1 MRKFGM
7 IITMPVAIA
16 AVFFILYGPMAIAYQ
31 PVGDSYHTQ
40 LARLEGSQDSLLFQI
55 QDNIYNTFVSSIAT
69 GNATPLTELRT
80 DLDAYYE
87 ESSIPLVRYWQS
99 YLLFYQS
106 IFWLQTGDEKQ
117 AKAAI
122 NQAIDFLEEIEE
134 KNSEDYALLAMIE
147 SFGIQ
152 FQPGFKAPI
161 TSARVKKYAEKAM
174 AIDPE
179 NLRAYYVL
187 ASNDYYTPEQYG
199 GMQKA
204 EELLKKA
211 LSLPEQAIAN
221 PFLPSWGR
229 DQAYEMLIRFYLQK
243 DQMVEAKAAYKEAIE
258 AYPDNYM
265 INSLA
270 SELLAAE

>member
-7 IITMPVAIA
+7 IITMPAAIA
-16 AVFFILYGPMAIAYQ
+16 AVCFILYGPLAIAHQ
-31 PVGDSYHTQ
+31 PTGQSYYAQLDSM
-40 LARLEGSQDSLLFQI
+40 EGSQDSLLYQI
-55 QDNIYNTFVSSIAT
+55 QDNIYNTFVSSIST
-69 GNATPLTELRT
+69 GNITALSELEQK
-80 DLDAYYE
+80 LDAYYE

-99 YLLFYQS
+99 YLLYYES
-106 IFWLQTGDEKQ
+106 IFWVKSGEEKQ
-117 AKAAI
+117 AKTAT
-122 NQAIDFLEEIEE
+122 NQAIAYLEEISE
-134 KNSEDYALLAMIE
+134 KNAEDYALLSMIE

-187 ASNDYYTPEQYG
+187 ASNDFYTPEQYG
-199 GMQKA
+199 GMQTA

-211 LSLPEQAIAN
+211 VSLPEQAIEN

-229 DQAYEMLIRFYLQK
+229 DQAYEMLIRFYLKKEQLT
-243 DQMVEAKAAYKEAIE
+243 EAKAAFREAIE

>member
-16 AVFFILYGPMAIAYQ
+16 AVCFTLYGPMAIAYQ
-31 PVGDSYHTQ
+31 SAGPSYYTQ
-40 LARLEGSQDSLLFQI
+40 LNNMEGSQDSLLFHI

-69 GNATPLTELRT
+69 DNATPLTELRNE
-80 DLDAYYE
+80 LDAYYE
-87 ESSIPLVRYWQS
+87 ESPIPLVRYWQS
-99 YLLFYQS
+99 YLLYYES
-106 IFWLQTGDEKQ
+106 IFWAKSEEEKQ

-122 NQAIDFLEEIEE
+122 NMAVEYLEGIDE

-161 TSARVKKYAEKAM
+161 TSARVKKYGEKAM

-187 ASNDYYTPEQYG
+187 ASNDFYTPEQYG

-204 EELLKKA
+204 EEFLQKA
-211 LSLPEQAIAN
+211 ISLPEQAIEN

-229 DQAYEMLIRFYLQK
+229 DQAYEMLIRFYLKKEQV
-243 DQMVEAKAAYKEAIE
+243 DDAKAAYTEAIE
-258 AYPDNYM
+258 AYPGNYM

-270 SELLAAE
+270 PKLLATE

>member
-16 AVFFILYGPMAIAYQ
+16 AICFILYGPMAIACQ

-40 LARLEGSQDSLLFQI
+40 LARLEGSQDSLLFRI
-55 QDNIYNTFVSSIAT
+55 QDNTYNTFVACITTSEI
-69 GNATPLTELRT
+69 TPLSQLETKLE
-80 DLDAYYE
+80 AYYE

-99 YLLFYQS
+99 YLLFYKS
-106 IFWLQTGDEKQ
+106 IFWLQNGDEKQ
-117 AKAAI
+117 AKAATDR
-122 NQAIDFLEEIEE
+122 AIAFLEEIAE

-204 EELLKKA
+204 EALLKKA
-211 LSLPEQAIAN
+211 ISLPDQAIEN
-221 PFLPSWGR
+221 PFLPSWGK
-229 DQAYEMLIRFYLQK
+229 DQAYEMLVRFYLEK
-243 DQMVEAKAAYKEAIE
+243 DQLAEAKATYKEAIE

>member
-16 AVFFILYGPMAIAYQ
+16 AVCFILYGPMAIAYQ
-31 PVGDSYHTQ
+31 PTGPSYYTQ
-40 LARLEGSQDSLLFQI
+40 LDNMEGSQDSLLFRI

-69 GNATPLTELRT
+69 GNASPLTELKQK
-80 DLDAYYE
+80 LDAYYE

-99 YLLFYQS
+99 YLLYYES
-106 IFWLQTGDEKQ
+106 IFLLKSEEEKK
-117 AKAAI
+117 AKASITLAI
-122 NQAIDFLEEIEE
+122 EYLEEIDE
-134 KNSEDYALLAMIE
+134 KNSEDYALLAMVE

-174 AIDPE
+174 AIDPD

-187 ASNDYYTPEQYG
+187 ASNDFYTPEQYG

-204 EELLKKA
+204 EEFLLKA
-211 LSLPEQAIAN
+211 VSLPEQAIEN

-229 DQAYEMLIRFYLQK
+229 DQSYEMLIRFYLK
-243 DQMVEAKAAYKEAIE
+243 KEQMAEAKAAYKEAIE

-270 SELLAAE
+270 SKLLAAE

>member
-7 IITMPVAIA
+7 MITMPVAIA
-16 AVFFILYGPMAIAYQ
+16 AVCFILYGPIAIAYQ
-31 PVGDSYHTQ
+31 PVGPSYYTQ
-40 LARLEGSQDSLLFQI
+40 LDNMEESQDSLLFRI
-55 QDNIYNTFVSSIAT
+55 QDNIYNTFVSSITT
-69 GNATPLTELRT
+69 GNASPLTELK
-80 DLDAYYE
+80 DELNAYYE
-87 ESSIPLVRYWQS
+87 ESSIALVRYWQS
-99 YLLFYQS
+99 YLLYYES
-106 IFWLQTGDEKQ
+106 IFWLKSEEEKK
-117 AKAAI
+117 AKASIALAI
-122 NQAIDFLEEIEE
+122 EYLEEIDE

-174 AIDPE
+174 AIDPD

-187 ASNDYYTPEQYG
+187 ASNDFYTPEQYG

-204 EELLKKA
+204 EEFLLKA
-211 LSLPEQAIAN
+211 VSLPEQALEN

-229 DQAYEMLIRFYLQK
+229 DQCYEMLIRFYLK
-243 DQMVEAKAAYKEAIE
+243 KEQMAEAKATYKEAIE

-270 SELLAAE
+270 SKLLAAE

>member
-7 IITMPVAIA
+7 MITMPVAIA
-16 AVFFILYGPMAIAYQ
+16 AVCFILYGPIAIAHQ
-31 PVGDSYHTQ
+31 PIGPSYYAQ
-40 LARLEGSQDSLLFQI
+40 LDNMEESQDSLLFRI

-69 GNATPLTELRT
+69 GNASPLTELK
-80 DLDAYYE
+80 DNLDAYYE
-87 ESSIPLVRYWQS
+87 ESSIPLIRYWQS
-99 YLLFYQS
+99 YLLYYES
-106 IFWLQTGDEKQ
+106 IFWLKSEEEKQ

-122 NQAIDFLEEIEE
+122 NLAIEYLEEIDE

-161 TSARVKKYAEKAM
+161 TSARVKKYAEKAI
-174 AIDPE
+174 AIDAE

-187 ASNDYYTPEQYG
+187 ASNDFYTPEQYG

-204 EELLKKA
+204 EEFLLKA
-211 LSLPEQAIAN
+211 VSLPEQAIEN
-221 PFLPSWGR
+221 PFLPSWGK
-229 DQAYEMLIRFYLQK
+229 DLCYEMLIRFYLK
-243 DQMVEAKAAYKEAIE
+243 KEQMAEAKATYKEAIE

-270 SELLAAE
+270 AELLAAE